1 VPEHCEVASHKGLQ
15 YAGASGLLAVLFP
28 KHFAMADRFVVE
40 ALREV
45 ESLLEKQRIAAMNAQ
60 SLNESDAV
68 LLIDIHEV
76 KDEAAE
82 WMVCRRLLDSAEDR
96 QDSVGRAWRQ
106 LLRMKSSRDYT
117 ARRTDRSRL
126 ISDVRRPCW
135 SKRARASA

>member
-1 VPEHCEVASHKGLQ
+1 
-15 YAGASGLLAVLFP
+15 
-28 KHFAMADRFVVE
+28 
-40 ALREV
+40 
-45 ESLLEKQRIAAMNAQ
+45 LLEKQRIAAMNAQ

-82 WMVCRRLLDSAEDR
+82 WMVCRRLLDSEEDR